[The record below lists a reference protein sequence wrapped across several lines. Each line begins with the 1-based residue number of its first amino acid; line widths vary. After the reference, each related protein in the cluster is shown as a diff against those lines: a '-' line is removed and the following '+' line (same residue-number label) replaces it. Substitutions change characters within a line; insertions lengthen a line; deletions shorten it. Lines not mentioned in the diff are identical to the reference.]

1 MLNMIST
8 DKMPD
13 MKYEKMT
20 RQFLNNTLAF
30 TYGHITKDT
39 SSFDP
44 MVLAEMKKDP
54 DWLEAAAGETQSII
68 IQSLEGN
75 ENFENPEQLKEELS
89 ALIKLYFVL
98 GKRNHTDAEN
108 QLLLSLHDKFTL
120 LLLSSDHYI
129 QFLKEMESA
138 L

>member
-44 MVLAEMKKDP
+44 MVLDEMKKDP
-54 DWLEAAAGETQSII
+54 TWLEGAAAEMQSII
-68 IQSLEGN
+68 IQSLEGD
-75 ENFENPEQLKEELS
+75 ENFKDLEQLKEELS
-89 ALIKLYFVL
+89 SLIKLYFIL
-98 GKRNHTDAEN
+98 GERDHTDAED

-120 LLLSSDHYI
+120 LLLSSDHFI
-129 QFLKEMESA
+129 QVLKEMESA